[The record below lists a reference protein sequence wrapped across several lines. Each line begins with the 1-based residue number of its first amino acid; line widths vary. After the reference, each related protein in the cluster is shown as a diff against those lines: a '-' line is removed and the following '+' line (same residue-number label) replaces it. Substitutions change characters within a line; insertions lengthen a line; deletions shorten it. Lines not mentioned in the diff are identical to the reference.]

1 MLAHL
6 SIRNL
11 LLLQSCDIPFAPGLN
26 ALTGETGAGKSILLD
41 ALGLVLGERSD
52 ASLVRAGETQASVT
66 AEFAAPSTAM
76 TALLDAL
83 GLPHESGEPLI
94 LRRTL
99 QADGKSRAFVNDAAV
114 SVTALK
120 RIGELLV
127 ARSGQHDQRGLLDS
141 KTHRALLDVYAGH
154 DALLARTEQ
163 AFRTWKN
170 ALQAVE
176 ELARLREAAQREEH
190 WLRQTVEELGRL
202 APEEGEEEALVE
214 QRRQAQHAKQSVA
227 HLEQAHAALLEGDGV
242 ALRLRQAMKALAKT
256 EGEEAQRISEALERA
271 EAEIEEA
278 SVSLERLVDA
288 AELDPAVLERA
299 EDRLHALRAAA
310 RKFNLPVAVLATHLA
325 EARVK
330 LAAVES
336 GEAQAKAAA
345 ATLEQ
350 ARTAYCE
357 LAMQLH
363 AGREKAA
370 TALVKDVEKELKPLK
385 MTGTKLRVAQQLLPE
400 LQWGEAGMH
409 GVQFEVATNAGM
421 PFGPMHKVASGGEL
435 SRLLLAM
442 KLVLRGEAEA
452 TAIFDEID
460 AGTGGAVAEAI
471 GLRLKQL
478 AARGQVLVVTHL
490 PQVAAQAGHH
500 LFIEKAGTKAVR
512 TDVRL
517 LAREERAE
525 ELARM
530 LSGATISDEARKA
543 ADKLLEGA

>member
-1 MLAHL
+1 MLTQL

-11 LLLQSCDIPFAPGLN
+11 LLLKRCDIPFAPGLN

-52 ASLVRAGETQASVT
+52 AGLVRNGETQASVT
-66 AEFAAPSTAM
+66 AEFTAPSPALA
-76 TALLDAL
+76 ALLEEL
-83 GLPHESGEPLI
+83 GLPNGEALI

-99 QADGKSRAFVNDAAV
+99 GSDGKSRAFVNDEAV
-114 SVTALK
+114 SVSALK

-127 ARSGQHDQRGLLDS
+127 ERNGQHDQRGLLDS
-141 KTHRALLDVYAGH
+141 KTHRTLLDSYAGH
-154 DALLARTEQ
+154 AALLAETAE
-163 AFRTWKN
+163 AFRAWKQ
-170 ALQAVE
+170 ALAAAE
-176 ELARLREAAQREEH
+176 ELARLRESAQREEH

-214 QRRQAQHAKQSVA
+214 LRRSAQQAKQSVA
-227 HLEQAHAALLEGDGV
+227 SLQQAHAALLEGDGV
-242 ALRLRQAMKALAKT
+242 ALRLRQAAKALAKT
-256 EGEEAQRISEALERA
+256 EGEEATGVTAAIERA
-271 EAEIEEA
+271 EAEVEEV
-278 SVSLERLVDA
+278 SVALERMIDA
-288 AELDPAVLERA
+288 AALDPAALERA

-310 RKFNLPVAVLATHLA
+310 RKFNLPVAVLAAHLA

-330 LAAVES
+330 LSAVES
-336 GEAQAKAAA
+336 GEAQAKAAQETLARAQA
-345 ATLEQ
+345 AYQ
-350 ARTAYCE
+350 A
-357 LAMQLH
+357 LAMKLQ

-370 TALVKDVEKELKPLK
+370 TSLVKAVEKELKPLK
-385 MTGTKLRVAQQLLPE
+385 MAGTGLRVAQQPLPE
-400 LQWGEAGMH
+400 PQWGEAGMH
-409 GVQFEVATNAGM
+409 LVQFEVATNAGM

-442 KLVLRGEAEA
+442 KLVLRGTAEA

-478 AARGQVLVVTHL
+478 AAKGQVLVVTHL

-500 LFIEKAGTKAVR
+500 LFIAKEGTKEVR
-512 TDVRL
+512 TDVRVL
-517 LAREERAE
+517 EAGERAG

-530 LSGATISDEARKA
+530 LSGATISDEALKA
-543 ADKLLEGA
+543 ADKMLEAAS